1 MNLYFLSFAWGIFIL
16 ISFIGWGG
24 AINRI
29 LFPKHRVDW
38 GQRAA
43 WGMAWSM
50 CFGGVLNLTWTIS
63 QTTVLIYLAL
73 GFIYWLI
80 DFYKSRNLF
89 INSLSEIRLY
99 RSQWLLILGIFALVL
114 LNLWHYAGWVY
125 SINFEFLGEDDNYA
139 YFVYPQKMLQ
149 MGAFGLDPFSERRLS
164 SLGGQSFLHTFILS
178 RLGNENL
185 HIIDPG
191 IAFVISV
198 GLLLGYFKDKNVRT
212 EAPVFLV
219 FIFLCIHYPKLNTSS
234 TLTGTAMFI
243 SLFRTLDWEEMKS
256 SPWIPNACIV
266 ALVTAGVCSLK
277 TTLIPACVILVI
289 ASYFFYIL
297 GAKDAR
303 RTAVSE
309 CLLAGILTLLLLLP
323 WMIAMYQSSATLLYP
338 LLGKGYHASAYGS
351 YTYKNFTL
359 LQALKVS
366 IGSVINVYEFSLVLL
381 GFAILRWRNWTIS
394 GREAPLSFLISALTI
409 MPLIELST
417 GGSHS
422 YRYGFPVI
430 SAAIIVLM
438 AGAFDQTEV
447 REKRKLSNTNYLL
460 IVMVVAGI
468 MIGNNTTN
476 TKNRYSGFA
485 DNIKAGINGVSMISQ
500 QQIAQYIKMQES
512 IPEGET
518 LLTRLK
524 KPFLL
529 NFKRNTIFIADLP
542 GGASPPPGM
551 PLFKGSE
558 PLADY
563 LTSQSLKYVASSYG
577 TEAGYPKKSFLKPG
591 KNTDY
596 WVDNQVKNTL
606 DFEASLKELGKTRK
620 RVYDDGDIFIL
631 DLLSRNSAK

>member
-1 MNLYFLSFAWGIFIL
+1 MNSYFLSFAWGIFIL

-63 QTTVLIYLAL
+63 QITVLIYLAL

-80 DFYKSRNLF
+80 EFYKSRNLF

-114 LNLWHYAGWVY
+114 LNIWHYAGWVY
-125 SINFEFLGEDDNYA
+125 SLSFEFLDDYHA

-149 MGAFGLDPFSERRLS
+149 MGSFGLDPFSERRLS

-185 HIIDPG
+185 YIIDPG

-198 GLLLGYFKDKNVRT
+198 GLLLGYFKYKNVRT
-212 EAPVFLV
+212 EAAVFLF
-219 FIFLCIHYPKLNTSS
+219 FIFFCINYPQLNTSS
-234 TLTGTAMFI
+234 TVTGTAMFI

-277 TTLIPACVILVI
+277 TTLIPACVILVT

-309 CLLAGILTLLLLLP
+309 CLLAGILTLVLLLP

-351 YTYKNFTL
+351 YIHKNFTL
-359 LQALKVS
+359 VQALKVI
-366 IGSVINVYEFSLVLL
+366 IGSVIDIYEFSLVLL
-381 GFAILRWRNWTIS
+381 GFVILRWRNWTIS

-409 MPLIELST
+409 MPVIGLST
-417 GGSHS
+417 GGSDS

-438 AGAFDQTEV
+438 AGALAQTEV
-447 REKRKLSNTNYLL
+447 RKKRKFSNTNYIL

-468 MIGNNTTN
+468 MIGNNITN
-476 TKNRYSGFA
+476 TKNRYSAFA
-485 DNIKAGINGVSMISQ
+485 DNIKAGIDGVSMISQ

-529 NFKRNTIFIADLP
+529 NFKRNTIFIADWP

-563 LTSQSLKYVASSYG
+563 LTSQSLKYVAYSYG

-591 KNTDY
+591 KNTNY
-596 WVDNQVKNTL
+596 WIDNQIKNTL
-606 DFEASLKELGKTRK
+606 DFEASLKELGNTRK
-620 RVYDDGDIFIL
+620 RVYDDGDILIL

>member
-1 MNLYFLSFAWGIFIL
+1 MNSYFLSFAWGIFIL

-63 QTTVLIYLAL
+63 QTTVLTYLAL

-99 RSQWLLILGIFALVL
+99 RSHWLLVLGIFAVAL

-125 SINFEFLGEDDNYA
+125 SLIFDFLDDYHA
-139 YFVYPQKMLQ
+139 YFVYPEKMLQ
-149 MGAFGLDPFSERRLS
+149 MGAFGPDPFSERRLS

-178 RLGNENL
+178 ILGNENL

-191 IAFVISV
+191 IPCVISV

-212 EAPVFLV
+212 EAAVFLV
-219 FIFLCIHYPKLNTSS
+219 FIFLCMHYPKINISS
-234 TLTGTAMFI
+234 TVTGTAMFI

-256 SPWIPNACIV
+256 SPWIPNAFIV

-297 GAKDAR
+297 GAKGDR

-351 YTYKNFTL
+351 YINKNLTL
-359 LQALKVS
+359 VQALKVN
-366 IGSVINVYEFSLVLL
+366 IGSVINVYEFSLGLL
-381 GFAILRWRNWTIS
+381 GFAILRWRNWTIF
-394 GREAPLSFLISALTI
+394 GREAPLSFLISALII
-409 MPLIELST
+409 MPLIGWST
-417 GGSHS
+417 GGTDS

-438 AGAFDQTEV
+438 AGAFAQSEV
-447 REKRKLSNTNYLL
+447 IEKTNFSNTNYIL

-476 TKNRYSGFA
+476 TKNRYSGFV
-485 DNIKAGINGVSMISQ
+485 DNIKPGINGVSMISQ

-529 NFKRNTIFIADLP
+529 NFKRNTIFIADWP

-563 LTSQSLKYVASSYG
+563 LTSQSLKYVAYSYG
-577 TEAGYPKKSFLKPG
+577 TEAGYPQKALLKPG
-591 KNTDY
+591 KNTNY
-596 WVDNQVKNTL
+596 WLNNQAKNTL

-631 DLLSRNSAK
+631 DLLSPPSVK

>member
-1 MNLYFLSFAWGIFIL
+1 MNSYFLSFAWGIFIL

-63 QTTVLIYLAL
+63 QTTVLIYLGL

-99 RSQWLLILGIFALVL
+99 RNQWLLILGIFVLVL
-114 LNLWHYAGWVY
+114 LNILHYAGWVY
-125 SINFEFLGEDDNYA
+125 SFIFDFLDDYTA

-178 RLGNENL
+178 MLGNENF

-212 EAPVFLV
+212 EVPVFLV
-219 FIFLCIHYPKLNTSS
+219 FIFLWIHYPKLNTTS
-234 TLTGTAMFI
+234 TVTGTAMFI

-366 IGSVINVYEFSLVLL
+366 IVSVINVYEFSLVLL

-409 MPLIELST
+409 MPLIGFYT
-417 GGSHS
+417 GGNDS

-438 AGAFDQTEV
+438 AGAFAQTEV
-447 REKRKLSNTNYLL
+447 REKRKFSNTNYIL

-485 DNIKAGINGVSMISQ
+485 DHIKAGINGVSIISQ
-500 QQIAQYIKMQES
+500 PQIAQYIKMQES

-529 NFKRNTIFIADLP
+529 NFKRNTIFIADWP

-563 LTSQSLKYVASSYG
+563 LTSQSIKYVAYSYG
-577 TEAGYPKKSFLKPG
+577 TEAGYPKNPFVKPE
-591 KNTDY
+591 KNMPY
-596 WVDNQVKNTL
+596 WVENQRKNTL
-606 DFEASLKELGKTRK
+606 NFEASLKELGKTRK

>member
-1 MNLYFLSFAWGIFIL
+1 MNSYFLSFAWGILIL
-16 ISFIGWGG
+16 ISLIGWGG

-50 CFGGVLNLTWTIS
+50 CFGGVLNVTWTIS

-80 DFYKSRNLF
+80 DFYKSRKLF
-89 INSLSEIRLY
+89 INSLSEIRLD
-99 RSQWLLILGIFALVL
+99 RSHWLLILGIFAVVL
-114 LNLWHYAGWVY
+114 LNLLHYAGWVY
-125 SINFEFLGEDDNYA
+125 SLIFEFSDDYLA
-139 YFVYPQKMLQ
+139 YFVYPHKMLQ
-149 MGAFGLDPFSERRLS
+149 MGALGPDPFSERRFS
-164 SLGGQSFLHTFILS
+164 GLGGQSFLHTFILS
-178 RLGNENL
+178 MLGNENL

-191 IAFVISV
+191 ISLVISV

-212 EAPVFLV
+212 EAAVLLV
-219 FIFLCIHYPKLNTSS
+219 FIFLCIHYPQLNTSS
-234 TLTGTAMFI
+234 TVTGTAMFI

-266 ALVTAGVCSLK
+266 ALVTAGVWSLK

-297 GAKDAR
+297 GAKGDR

-323 WMIAMYQSSATLLYP
+323 WMIAMYQSSATLLFP

-351 YTYKNFTL
+351 YIHKNLTL
-359 LQALKVS
+359 VQALKVS
-366 IGSVINVYEFSLVLL
+366 IGSVINVYEFSLGLL

-394 GREAPLSFLISALTI
+394 RREAPLSFLITAVII
-409 MPLIELST
+409 MPVIGLST
-417 GGSHS
+417 GGIDS
-422 YRYGFPVI
+422 YRYGFSVI

-438 AGAFDQTEV
+438 AGAFAQNEV
-447 REKRKLSNTNYLL
+447 REKSKVSNTNYILV
-460 IVMVVAGI
+460 VMVVAGL
-468 MIGNNTTN
+468 MMGNSSHDL
-476 TKNRYSGFA
+476 KDRYSGFV

-529 NFKRNTIFIADLP
+529 NFKRNTIFIADWP

-563 LTSQSLKYVASSYG
+563 LTSQSIKYVAYSYG
-577 TEAGYPKKSFLKPG
+577 TEGGYPATFHSKRVENPNNWVENQLN
-591 KNTDY
+591 NT
-596 WVDNQVKNTL
+596 WE
-606 DFEASLKELGKTRK
+606 FEVNLKELGKTRK

-631 DLLSRNSAK
+631 DLLSRTSAK

>member
-1 MNLYFLSFAWGIFIL
+1 MNSYFLSFAWGIFIL
-16 ISFIGWGG
+16 ISLIGWGG

-50 CFGGVLNLTWTIS
+50 CFGGVLNVTWTIS

-89 INSLSEIRLY
+89 INSLSEIRLD
-99 RSQWLLILGIFALVL
+99 RSHWLLILGIFAVVL
-114 LNLWHYAGWVY
+114 LNLLHYAGWVY
-125 SINFEFLGEDDNYA
+125 SLIFEFSDDYLA
-139 YFVYPQKMLQ
+139 YFVYPHKMLQ
-149 MGAFGLDPFSERRLS
+149 MGAFGPDPFSERRFS

-178 RLGNENL
+178 MLSNENL

-191 IAFVISV
+191 ISFVISV
-198 GLLLGYFKDKNVRT
+198 GLLLGYFKYKNVRT
-212 EAPVFLV
+212 EAAVFLL
-219 FIFLCIHYPKLNTSS
+219 FILLCIYYPKLNTSS
-234 TLTGTAMFI
+234 TVTGTAMFI

-266 ALVTAGVCSLK
+266 ALVTAGVWSLK

-297 GAKDAR
+297 GAKGDR

-323 WMIAMYQSSATLLYP
+323 WMIAMYQSSATLLFP

-351 YTYKNFTL
+351 YIHKNLTL
-359 LQALKVS
+359 VPALKVS
-366 IGSVINVYEFSLVLL
+366 IASVINVYEFSLGLL

-394 GREAPLSFLISALTI
+394 GREAPLSFLISAVII
-409 MPLIELST
+409 MPIIGLST
-417 GGSHS
+417 GGFDG

-438 AGAFDQTEV
+438 AGAFAQTEV
-447 REKRKLSNTNYLL
+447 REKSKVSNTNYILV
-460 IVMVVAGI
+460 VMVVAGL
-468 MIGNNTTN
+468 MMGNSSDDL
-476 TKNRYSGFA
+476 KDRYSGFV
-485 DNIKAGINGVSMISQ
+485 DNIKAGLNGGSMISQ

-529 NFKRNTIFIADLP
+529 NFKRNTIFIADWP

-563 LTSQSLKYVASSYG
+563 LTSQSIKYVAYSYG
-577 TEAGYPKKSFLKPG
+577 TEGGYPATFHSQRVENPNNWIENQLN
-591 KNTDY
+591 NT
-596 WVDNQVKNTL
+596 WE
-606 DFEASLKELGKTRK
+606 FEVNLKELGKTRK

-631 DLLSRNSAK
+631 DLLSRTRPK